1 MPCSCKLPIDK
12 YPETAD
18 WGPLFWK
25 LLHGLAEY
33 TGKQTSQIL
42 QDDEVR
48 TWIRILNEL
57 QATLPCDV
65 CSNHYGEWLQM
76 HPPNTLKT
84 LPYTQISGWIRNY
97 LWSLHNRI
105 NEGNDKSAF
114 PFENLAETYKAVDI
128 TVAWQSLE
136 PVMRRAIT
144 LNGISLFPWK
154 KWLAYIRTLQ
164 GIYGAL

>member
-33 TGKQTSQIL
+33 TGKQKGEVL
-42 QDDEVR
+42 QGDEVR

-76 HPPNTLKT
+76 RVPNTLKT
-84 LPYTQISGWIRNY
+84 LKYSETSDWIRNY
-97 LWSLHNRI
+97 LWALHNRI
-105 NEGNDKSAF
+105 NEGNDKPIF
-114 PFENLAETYKAVDI
+114 PFDSLAETYKGVDL
-128 TVAWQSLE
+128 TMAWQSLE
-136 PVMRRAIT
+136 PVMKRAIT

-154 KWLAYIRTLQ
+154 KWLAYVRTLQ